1 MRKLLGLYFIATSLV
16 LTGCASSGRMSGV
29 YFDKDISN
37 QSTIIRAPEL
47 HTINVS
53 EIGEN
58 MYSKSNVVT
67 QNTYEVFINE
77 AIETKKAGTNGK
89 LVTNKKNL
97 GKLRKDVNG
106 ISSACFQGDNKYNY
120 CLTDS
125 NNDGYFDKFY
135 APGYGSPYPMQKSI
149 KYTTKQTEPLFES
162 DSFVYTV
169 LYQGK
174 TGNKIKVSFREFV
187 DDIARPSFTQD
198 IEYELEKD
206 GAAVI
211 GFKGLRMEVLK
222 ATNLDIKYKVT
233 KDYN

>member
-1 MRKLLGLYFIATSLV
+1 MRNHLGLYFVATSLV
-16 LTGCASSGRMSGV
+16 LTGCASSSGMSRV
-29 YFDKDISN
+29 YIDKDISN
-37 QSTIIRAPEL
+37 QSAVIRTPEL
-47 HTINVS
+47 HTVNVS

-58 MYSKSNVVT
+58 MYSKSYVVT

-77 AIETKKAGTNGK
+77 TIETTKAGANGK
-89 LVTNKKNL
+89 LVTSKKNL

-106 ISSACFQGDNKYNY
+106 IGSACFPGDNKYNY

-125 NNDGYFDKFY
+125 NNDGNFDKFH
-135 APGYGSPYPMQKSI
+135 APGYGSPYPMQKPI
-149 KYTTKQTEPLFES
+149 KYTIKQTEPLFES

-174 TGNKIKVSFREFV
+174 IGNKIKVSFREFV
-187 DDIARPSFTQD
+187 DNIARPSFTQD
-198 IEYELEKD
+198 IEYELEND
-206 GAAVI
+206 GVAVI

-233 KDYN
+233 KDYK